1 MSKVAIMTDSNCGI
15 TQKEAREIGVYVL
28 PMPFYFDGQLYYEDI
43 DLTQDAFYAKLK
55 ESKEVSTSMPLVG
68 NLMDEWDSLL
78 KEYDEVV
85 YIPMSSGLSSSCETA
100 QMMSQDYDGKVQVVN
115 NQRISVT
122 MKLSVLDALK
132 MADKGM
138 SAAEIKEI
146 LEKTKFE
153 STIYIMV
160 DTLEYLKKGGRL
172 TPAVAAL
179 GTLLKIKP
187 VLQIRGERLDTFA
200 KARTIKQGK
209 QIMMDAIAADMDHV
223 LHDPTGESTIISM
236 AHSNNLD
243 EALKFKEEALQRWPG
258 KEIMVD
264 PLSLSVSCHIGP
276 GSLAITCAKKLD
288 I

>member
-1 MSKVAIMTDSNCGI
+1 
-15 TQKEAREIGVYVL
+15 
-28 PMPFYFDGQLYYEDI
+28 
-43 DLTQDAFYAKLK
+43 
-55 ESKEVSTSMPLVG
+55 
-68 NLMDEWDSLL
+68 
-78 KEYDEVV
+78 
-85 YIPMSSGLSSSCETA
+85 
-100 QMMSQDYDGKVQVVN
+100 MMSQDYDGKVQVVN

-138 SAAEIKEI
+138 SATEIKEI